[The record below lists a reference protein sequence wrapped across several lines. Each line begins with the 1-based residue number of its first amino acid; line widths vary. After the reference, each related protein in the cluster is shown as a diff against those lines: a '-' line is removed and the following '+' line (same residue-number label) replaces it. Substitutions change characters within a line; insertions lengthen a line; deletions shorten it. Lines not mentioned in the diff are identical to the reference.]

1 MSSSTILKGMQ
12 VMEFLAHASG
22 PRGISDIALSID
34 MNKSAVQRILNTFVE
49 SGYVERA
56 EGTRKYQLTL
66 SIWELGSYV
75 VSQHV
80 ARRQVHP
87 VLRFASQSTGCTA
100 FLAYLSFPFMVYL
113 DKVEGAHGR
122 TNSSEPGRRIPIGV
136 TASGL
141 ATLAFLPEKQ
151 LRHLG
156 KPTTDW
162 SGYVAFDGMSPD
174 TLREKLAVIRKDGY
188 AGSLSAMARGVNA
201 VAAPIWWNLDIPYGS
216 LVLTADEKNMPAE
229 ELASFGDKVRGMAEE
244 ATLSLGG
251 TELRNLCERRF
262 FSGHVGH

>member
-1 MSSSTILKGMQ
+1 MSSTTILKGMQ
-12 VMEFLAHASG
+12 VMEFLAHAKG
-22 PRGISDIALSID
+22 PRGISEIALAID
-34 MNKSAVQRILNTFVE
+34 MNKSAVQRILNTFLE
-49 SGYVERA
+49 AGYVERA

-122 TNSSEPGRRIPIGV
+122 ANSSEPGRRIPIGA

-141 ATLAFLPEKQ
+141 AALAYLPK
-151 LRHLG
+151 RHLTALND
-156 KPTTDW
+156 PTSDW
-162 SGYVAFDGMSPD
+162 TGHVAFDGIAPE
-174 TLREKLAVIRKDGY
+174 TLTEKLTAVRDNGY
-188 AGSLSAMARGVNA
+188 ATSLSAMTRGVNA
-201 VAAPIWWNLDIPYGS
+201 VAAPIWWKTAIPYGS
-216 LVLTADEKNMPAE
+216 LILTADEKNMPEA
-229 ELASFGDKVRGMAEE
+229 ELASFGNKVRNMAEE
-244 ATLSLGG
+244 ATLALGG
-251 TELRNLCERRF
+251 SEMRQEAEMSLTI
-262 FSGHVGH
+262 